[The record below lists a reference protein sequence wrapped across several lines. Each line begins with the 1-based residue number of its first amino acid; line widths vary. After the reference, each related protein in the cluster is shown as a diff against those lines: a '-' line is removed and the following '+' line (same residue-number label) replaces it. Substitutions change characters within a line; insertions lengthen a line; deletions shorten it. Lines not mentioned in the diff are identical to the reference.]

1 MALTAAINRIISWMV
16 LALLSFDD
24 FCHVGCISAGS
35 RATYRRPIE
44 RDSFDWLLLLTWTV
58 TMYRENKRKSIGR
71 RLHLILVTLIPSTFV
86 WENHDVCL
94 GKNMGHGF
102 LLLRVSKTR
111 PWMLRGQFMSG
122 KMYFL
127 SRLVYSDQNVTNLPD
142 ISATPSQI
150 NLIITRIIII
160 MVVIIIIIIIIMIII
175 VLIKYLT
182 LDI

>member
-1 MALTAAINRIISWMV
+1 
-16 LALLSFDD
+16 
-24 FCHVGCISAGS
+24 
-35 RATYRRPIE
+35 
-44 RDSFDWLLLLTWTV
+44 
-58 TMYRENKRKSIGR
+58 
-71 RLHLILVTLIPSTFV
+71 
-86 WENHDVCL
+86 
-94 GKNMGHGF
+94 
-102 LLLRVSKTR
+102 
-111 PWMLRGQFMSG
+111 MSG

-160 MVVIIIIIIIIMIII
+160 MVVIIIIIIIMIII